1 MNKLKIGDHWIGEKE
16 PVYII
21 AEAGINHNGK
31 LKNALKIIDKAKE
44 SGANAIK
51 FQTFLAEDLASE
63 KSKFFKL
70 FKKLELS
77 NNEFRKLKEYANKKK
92 IEFLSTPF
100 SFDAVDLL
108 VDLNVPAIK
117 IASGDLT
124 NIPLIQYA
132 SSKKK
137 PMILSTGMAKISEIK
152 DAVKSIKSQKNHK
165 IAILHSTSS
174 YPNPLNEVN
183 LNAIKSLQKSF
194 RNVIG
199 YSDNGNDLLVP
210 VIAVSLGAKIIEK
223 HFTLDKNL
231 SGPDHAISANP
242 KEFTDMIR
250 NIRKVEEIL
259 DDGIKKCQPSEL
271 QNLVQARRSIT
282 AKREIL
288 QGEKIKK
295 ESIDFKRPA
304 TGIAPRFIKKVI
316 GKTAKKNIHKDESI
330 KWNELS

>member
-1 MNKLKIGDHWIGEKE
+1 MTKLKIGDHWIGEKE
-16 PVYII
+16 STYII

-31 LKNALKIIDKAKE
+31 LNNALKIIDKAKE
-44 SGANAIK
+44 SGANAVK

-77 NNEFRKLKEYANKKK
+77 NNEFRKLNEYANKKK
-92 IEFLSTPF
+92 IEFFSTPF

-124 NIPLIQYA
+124 NIPLIQYV

-174 YPNPLNEVN
+174 YPSPLNEVN
-183 LNAIKSLQKSF
+183 LNAIKNLQKSF

-199 YSDNGNDLLVP
+199 YSDNGNNLLVP

-223 HFTLDKNL
+223 HFTLNKNL
-231 SGPDHAISANP
+231 PGPDHVISANP
-242 KEFTDMIR
+242 KEFTDLVK
-250 NIRKVEEIL
+250 NIRKIEEML
-259 DDGIKKCQPSEL
+259 GDGIKKCQPSEL

-282 AKREIL
+282 ARVEIL
-288 QGEKIKK
+288 KGEKIKK
-295 ESIDFKRPA
+295 EFLDFKRPA
-304 TGIAPRFIKKVI
+304 TGIAPKFIKKII
-316 GKTAKKNIHKDESI
+316 GKTVKKNIHKDESI
-330 KWNELS
+330 KWNELT

>member
-1 MNKLKIGDHWIGEKE
+1 MTKLKIGDHWIGEKE
-16 PVYII
+16 LTYII

-31 LKNALKIIDKAKE
+31 LKIALKIIDKAKE

-77 NNEFRKLKEYANKKK
+77 NEDFRKLKDYANKKK

-108 VDLNVPAIK
+108 VDLDVPAIK

-124 NIPLIQYA
+124 NIPLIKYA

-152 DAVKSIKSQKNHK
+152 EAIKSIRSQKNHK

-174 YPNPLNEVN
+174 YPSPLNEVN

-194 RNVIG
+194 KNIIG

-223 HFTLDKNL
+223 HFTLNKNFV
-231 SGPDHAISANP
+231 GPDHSISANP
-242 KEFTDMIR
+242 KEFIDMVK
-250 NIRKVEEIL
+250 NIRKIEEIL
-259 DDGIKKCQPSEL
+259 GDGIKKCQSSEL
-271 QNLVQARRSIT
+271 QNIIEARRSIT
-282 AKREIL
+282 AKVEIL
-288 QGEKIKK
+288 QGEKIKR
-295 ESIDFKRPA
+295 EFIDFKRPA
-304 TGIAPRFIKKVI
+304 TGIEPKFIKKVL
-316 GKTAKKNIHKDESI
+316 GKTVKNNIHKGESI
-330 KWNELS
+330 KWDELT